1 MSQLAV
7 VNKTNLMI
15 MNKLPSLYHK
25 HIENQL
31 ARNIWL
37 MLKIL
42 IFLLQKHRWV
52 RLETLANQIPKYI
65 KFESRRRGLQRL
77 LS

>member
-1 MSQLAV
+1 
-7 VNKTNLMI
+7 

-31 ARNIWL
+31 TWNIWV

-42 IFLLQKHRWV
+42 IALLQEDRWV
-52 RLETLANQIPKYI
+52 RLETLANQVPKYI
-65 KFESRRRGLQRL
+65 KFESRRRGLQRF